1 MLKDFLIKGSL
12 EEVYLFSVIAIIFI
26 VIFALAFAAIAF
38 LIFYNINDKS
48 FTRVDKI
55 LLSIAAVFLTVL
67 SIPFFAAAGSQ
78 MSDLAEM
85 HNVLDRKIE
94 EAYDVTKTGN
104 QLIFNQRLDNSTFV
118 KDLSSTITN
127 ETDDQYTFVIRNHV
141 HQIKKSVVT
150 EK

>member
-1 MLKDFLIKGSL
+1 MLKDFLISQSI
-12 EEVYLFSVIAIIFI
+12 EEVYLFSVIAIVVI
-26 VIFALAFAAIAF
+26 VIFALAFVAIAF
-38 LIFYNINDKS
+38 LIFYNLGT
-48 FTRVDKI
+48 FTRVEKI
-55 LLSIAAVFLTVL
+55 LLSIVAVCLTIL
-67 SIPFFAAAGSQ
+67 SIPFFSEAGSR

-94 EAYDVTKTGN
+94 EVYDVTKTGN
-104 QLIFNQRLDNSTFV
+104 QLIFNQRSDNSKFV

>member
-38 LIFYNINDKS
+38 LIFCNINDKS

>member
-26 VIFALAFAAIAF
+26 AIFALAFAAIAF

-55 LLSIAAVFLTVL
+55 LLSIVAVFLTVL

>member
-26 VIFALAFAAIAF
+26 AIFALAFAAIAF

-55 LLSIAAVFLTVL
+55 LLSIVAVFLTVL

-118 KDLSSTITN
+118 KDLSSAITN

>member
-1 MLKDFLIKGSL
+1 MLKDFLISQSI
-12 EEVYLFSVIAIIFI
+12 EEVYLFSIVAIVVI
-26 VIFALAFAAIAF
+26 VIFALAFAAMAF
-38 LIFYNINDKS
+38 LIFYNLS
-48 FTRVDKI
+48 TFTRVEKI
-55 LLSIAAVFLTVL
+55 LLLIVAVCLTIL
-67 SIPFFAAAGSQ
+67 SIPFFAEAGSK

-94 EAYDVTKTGN
+94 EVYNVTKTGN
-104 QLIFNQRLDNSTFV
+104 QLIFNQRSDNSTFV